1 MMAELAIR
9 DARDEDRDAVRDLT
23 LRAYG
28 EYAQVMEPGAWAG
41 LSEGVRN
48 ALASTAPAERIVAE
62 HGGRIVGSV
71 MLFAPDA
78 NAYAGHTD
86 PVRWPELR
94 LLAVDPD
101 ARGLGVGRALVDEC
115 VRRARASG
123 ATDLGLHTSRSMRAA
138 IRLYQ
143 RLGFVRDPAHD
154 FQPAGAELVE
164 AYRLPL

>member
-1 MMAELAIR
+1 MTDLVIR
-9 DARDEDRDAVRDLT
+9 DARPEDRDAVRELT
-23 LRAYG
+23 LAAYG
-28 EYAQVMEPGAWAG
+28 EYAQVMEPSAWAELRG
-41 LSEGVRN
+41 ALLA
-48 ALASTAPAERIVAE
+48 ALASDAPAERIVAE
-62 HGGRIVGSV
+62 HEGRIVGSV
-71 MLFAPDA
+71 MLFPAQTDV
-78 NAYAGHTD
+78 YAGHAD

-94 LLAVDPD
+94 LLAVAAD

-123 ATDLGLHTSRSMRAA
+123 ADTLGLHTSRSMRAA

-164 AYRLPL
+164 AYRLAL